1 MEKKWYLSKTFWVNI
16 IAIIALIGQS
26 YLGEQFLPA
35 EEQAIILGAVNLV
48 LRFVT
53 KEKLTW

>member
-16 IAIIALIGQS
+16 IAIVALIGQS
-26 YLGEQFLPA
+26 YLGEQFLPP
-35 EEQAIILGAVNLV
+35 EDQVIILGAVNLV